1 MKSIKEWRNEK
12 ESADFY
18 EANLVSALRNMVG
31 GSSVKTD
38 PSIKAGL
45 RSRIISLWKDSKD
58 NGMGAKDFL
67 NQVWAVVGSLVTGRS
82 GSNVNVGSV
91 GRSLAAEP
99 QHAEWTAL
107 GDEILSEVDDMTQ
120 SQFTRVMGGPTVDV
134 DSEIKSKLRDKIRA
148 IQNDEDFKD
157 KDPETLLREIMA
169 VVSSLLAG
177 KSGSSMSTSG
187 VFAKLHDKHGEKIAN
202 IG

>member
-1 MKSIKEWRNEK
+1 MKSIREWRSEK
-12 ESADFY
+12 ESNNFY
-18 EANLVSALRNMVG
+18 EANLVNALRNMVG
-31 GSSVKTD
+31 GSSVKAD

-45 RSRIISLWKDSKD
+45 RSRIISLWKDAKD

-67 NQVWAVVGSLVTGRS
+67 NQVWAVVGSLVTGRG
-82 GSNVNVGSV
+82 GSNINVGSV
-91 GRSLAAEP
+91 GRSIAAEP

-107 GDEILSEVDDMTQ
+107 GDAILSEDDMTQ
-120 SQFTRVMGGPTVDV
+120 SQFTKVMGGPTVEI

-148 IQNDEDFKD
+148 IQNDEDFRD

-187 VFAKLHDKHGEKIAN
+187 VFGKLHNSSEEKVAN
-202 IG
+202 VG